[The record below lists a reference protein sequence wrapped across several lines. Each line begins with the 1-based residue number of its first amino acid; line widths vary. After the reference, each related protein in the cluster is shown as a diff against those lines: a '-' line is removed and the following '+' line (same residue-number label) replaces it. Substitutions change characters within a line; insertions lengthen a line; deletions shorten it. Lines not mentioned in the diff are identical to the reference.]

1 VVSATELDEIYWSL
15 TRDDRGGFI
24 VRDQP
29 LERSPYPAG
38 QPVVIRLESVDSP
51 GRYELTVSADLVGGA
66 IDTIVIPFYHA
77 P

>member
-1 VVSATELDEIYWSL
+1 MWSPWYRPRKYWSL
-15 TRDDRGGFI
+15 TRDDRDGFI

-29 LERSPYPAG
+29 LELSPYPAG
-38 QPVVIRLESVDSP
+38 QPIAIHLTSLDKP
-51 GRYELTVSADLVGGA
+51 GRYELTVSADLIGGA